1 MKTLMLTT
9 LAALAIATPA
19 VAANPFTGVRAEVT
33 AGADN
38 VINGRD
44 TTAVSYGAGVGL
56 DAEVWPRVVVG
67 VAANLDN
74 VFDRRQVAANA
85 RLGYVV
91 TDRVMVYGTAG
102 YANWRQ
108 LATRELAGFRAG
120 AGVEARVVGPF
131 YAKVEYRYSDFPR
144 GVGQHGV
151 VAGAGLRF

>member
-33 AGADN
+33 AGIDD
-38 VINGRD
+38 VTGGLD
-44 TTAVSYGAGVGL
+44 TTDVSYGVGAGL
-56 DAEVWPRVVVG
+56 DAEVFPRVIVG

-91 TDRVMVYGTAG
+91 ADRVLVYGTAG

-108 LATRELAGFRAG
+108 LTSTELSGFRLG
-120 AGVEARVVGPF
+120 AGIEARVAGPF
-131 YAKVEYRYSDFPR
+131 YAKAEYRYSDFQA
-144 GVGQHGV
+144 GIGQHGAV
-151 VAGAGLRF
+151 IGAGVRF

>member
-1 MKTLMLTT
+1 MNKLMLTT

-19 VAANPFTGVRAEVT
+19 VAANPFTGVRAEATVGLDDVT
-33 AGADN
+33 G
-38 VINGRD
+38 GRD
-44 TTAVSYGAGVGL
+44 TTAVSYGAGLGL

-67 VAANLDN
+67 VAANVDN

-108 LATRELAGFRAG
+108 LTTRELEGFRAG
-120 AGVEARVVGPF
+120 AGVEARVAGPF
-131 YAKVEYRYSDFPR
+131 YTGVEYRYTDFQR
-144 GVGQHGV
+144 GVGQHGL
-151 VAGAGLRF
+151 VARAGLRF

>member
-1 MKTLMLTT
+1 MKNLMLTT
-9 LAALAIATPA
+9 LAALALATPA

-33 AGADN
+33 AGLDD
-38 VINGRD
+38 VTGGFD
-44 TTAVSYGAGVGL
+44 TTAVSYGVGVGV
-56 DAEVWPRVVVG
+56 DAEVYPRVIVG
-67 VAANLDN
+67 LAANLDN

-108 LATRELAGFRAG
+108 LASTELEGFRLG

-131 YAKVEYRYSDFPR
+131 YAKAEYRYSNFQD
-144 GVGQHGV
+144 GVGQHGAIV
-151 VAGAGLRF
+151 GAGLRF

>member
-1 MKTLMLTT
+1 MKKIMLTT
-9 LAALAIATPA
+9 LAALALATPA
-19 VAANPFTGVRAEVT
+19 VAANPFTGVRAEATVGLDDVT
-33 AGADN
+33 G
-38 VINGRD
+38 GRD
-44 TTAVSYGAGVGL
+44 TTAVSYGVGLGL

-74 VFDRRQVAANA
+74 VFDRQQVAANA

-102 YANWRQ
+102 YANWYQ
-108 LATRELAGFRAG
+108 LTNRDLHGFRAG
-120 AGVEARVVGPF
+120 AGVEARVAGPL
-131 YAKVEYRYSDFPR
+131 YAKVEYRYSDFQS

>member
-1 MKTLMLTT
+1 MKNLILTT
-9 LAALAIATPA
+9 LAAFAIAAPA
-19 VAANPFTGVRAEVT
+19 SAANPFTGVRAEVT
-33 AGADN
+33 AGVDD
-38 VINGRD
+38 VTGGVD
-44 TTAVSYGAGVGL
+44 TTDVSYGVGLGL

-108 LATRELAGFRAG
+108 LTTQELDGLRVG
-120 AGVEARVVGPF
+120 AGVEARVAGPL
-131 YAKVEYRYSDFPR
+131 YTKVEYRYTDFNR

-151 VAGAGLRF
+151 VLGAGMRF